1 MTVRQ
6 LIKRLMNCEDMDKE
20 IQIIINADDGV
31 LNFEEEDY
39 PLFAEI
45 ERVYD
50 DGNMTIC
57 DVG

>member
-6 LIKRLMNCEDMDKE
+6 LIKRLIDCKDMDKE
-20 IQIIINADDGV
+20 IQIIINADDGF
-31 LNFEEEDY
+31 LNFDKDDY
-39 PLFAEI
+39 PLYAEI

-50 DGNMTIC
+50 DGNITIC